1 MGDGTAH
8 GGKIVIGNPTVLI
21 GDSGATIEK
30 SKAAKVEVPEFDLD
44 EVLANPELGA
54 IRAVNIDPASMLVD
68 DMVSLSEEGQEFIN
82 NPTLLVLRRWLL
94 LRYQVNLRRKLS
106 MNCR

>member
-1 MGDGTAH
+1 
-8 GGKIVIGNPTVLI
+8 
-21 GDSGATIEK
+21 
-30 SKAAKVEVPEFDLD
+30 